1 MPESAEATVPDP
13 TRLFDLSGRTALI
26 TGGSRGL
33 GRQMALAFARQGAD
47 LVIAS
52 RSLDSCQETAHEV
65 ERATGRRCLPYA
77 CHVGRWSELEG
88 LAEFA
93 WKELGGL
100 DILVNNAGKSPLYET
115 VLDINEQ
122 LWDSVLGLNLKGPF
136 RLSALIGSRM
146 VERSRAM
153 GRTGSIINIS
163 SIAAIHPTPDVL
175 PYTAAKAG
183 LNAITIGLAQTFGP
197 HVRVNCIMPG
207 SFRTDISKAWNWD
220 LVDQSMKRIAMK
232 RVGEPHEIVGS
243 ALFLASDAGSYTT
256 GAVFTVDG
264 GVPT

>member
-1 MPESAEATVPDP
+1 MQNEPVEALADP
-13 TRLFDLSGRTALI
+13 ARLFDLTGRTALI

-33 GRQMALAFARQGAD
+33 GRQMALAFAHQGAD
-47 LVIAS
+47 VMIAS
-52 RSLDSCQETAHEV
+52 RSLESCEETAREV
-65 ERATGRRCLPYA
+65 RAATGRRCLAYA
-77 CHVGRWSELEG
+77 CHIGRWSELEG

-93 WKELGGL
+93 WNELGGV
-100 DILVNNAGKSPLYET
+100 DILVNNAGKSPPYET
-115 VLDINEQ
+115 VLDVNEQ
-122 LWDSVLGLNLKGPF
+122 LWDSVLNLNLKGPF
-136 RLSALIGSRM
+136 RLSALLGTKMAARGL
-146 VERSRAM
+146 ET

-163 SIAAIHPTPDVL
+163 SIAAIHPTPDVI

-183 LNAITIGLAQTFGP
+183 LNAMTIGFAQTFGP
-197 HVRVNCIMPG
+197 QVRVNCIMPG

-220 LVDQSMKRIAMK
+220 LVNQSMKRIALK
-232 RVGEPHEIVGS
+232 RVGEPHEIVGA